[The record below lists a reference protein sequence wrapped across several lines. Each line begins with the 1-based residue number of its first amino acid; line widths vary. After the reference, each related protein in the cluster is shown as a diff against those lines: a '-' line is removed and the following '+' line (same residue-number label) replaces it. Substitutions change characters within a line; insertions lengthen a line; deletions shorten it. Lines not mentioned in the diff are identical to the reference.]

1 MIMKANWFR
10 TVILSA
16 AALTMGSVAYGQS
29 RLIADI
35 PFSFRMHGTEMPAGR
50 YWVEPNTLARTVVRL
65 TDGNNQQLAMG
76 IGATGHEQSA
86 PRLIFSCRESSGCS
100 LAEVWTGNGT
110 GVVFPQPKLTSAEK
124 ERLAAVILH
133 RSEAE

>member
-1 MIMKANWFR
+1 MKANWFR

-16 AALTMGSVAYGQS
+16 AALTLGSAAYGQS

-35 PFSFRMHGTEMPAGR
+35 PFSFRMHGAEMPAGR
-50 YWVEPNTLARTVVRL
+50 YWVEQNTLARTVVGL
-65 TDGNNQQLAMG
+65 NDGTNHQLAMG
-76 IGATGHEQSA
+76 IGETGREPGA
-86 PRLIFSCRESSGCS
+86 PRLIFSCRESSGCI
-100 LAEVWTGNGT
+100 LAEVWDNNGT
-110 GVVFPQPKLTSAEK
+110 GVVFPKPKLTSAEK